1 MAEHAKFTLDL
12 LSLQKQLGGATYDR
26 AREVYVMQKV
36 SEDYS
41 ATQSS
46 ATEWQ
51 LAADVKGSGQER
63 YTVSID
69 VEMTAWG
76 EISSWRSQCSCPV
89 GSRCK
94 HAGALMLKAAY
105 RSNGVVMQSRAKP
118 AADIA
123 PTTIDALPKP
133 AFPQLPPQNINA
145 FALST
150 KPTAQARNE
159 RDVQNW
165 LDLFD
170 ETSDAQDEAIDTE
183 ADDADALGKPSGSGQ
198 DSFVFMLQVRKHKGH
213 DQLHLGYGQAKDLL
227 RGGWGKVRA
236 VNHVDMAS
244 LPETDAQIVKIIQA
258 MGRSG
263 SYYGYSLVTQA
274 CIEGDMG
281 QLALRLAQ
289 ETGRLFWSEDGKS
302 LGAELHAGE
311 PRSLIWHWRETK
323 EQGQSDVLWQLYA
336 QLASTHQPEEAG
348 PIRAEIC
355 QNNPA
360 LYLDLGQQQFG
371 LVSSQGMP
379 MQRLLALLQ
388 SPPIAQSAW
397 SLHEQSLLRHL
408 AGLPMPPFAKPPREI
423 KGIQPTWH
431 LAASLVSAEQQMRFG
446 SLMLSLEFDYGG
458 TRFFSHRMGNPVLV
472 DGAENGE
479 VNSERALLHRDLEA
493 EKRAMGFLQAQQLQ
507 GNTRGQFYLPQQSP
521 LSQMPWV
528 RWVDEKFAS
537 FKDAG
542 FIITIPEELQGWVQ
556 RADTLHFKMQGKEE
570 AIVAPLENAPDG
582 SAIAEANDTSPWFD
596 LSLGIEV
603 QGQRINILPALP
615 ALIAQVKLL
624 KSQLSEG
631 AELQLPETMYVPHQ
645 GAWLRLPTEPLKPWL
660 SALLEL
666 LDGSHNLSGESLR
679 LSRLEALRLSAA
691 LGEGAVWDGARGLRK
706 LLAQLKGGANALQP
720 VLLPEGLKAEL
731 RPYQLEGVSWLQF
744 LREQGLAGVLAD
756 DMGLG
761 KTLQTLAHLLIEKEA
776 GRLEHPALI
785 IAPVSL
791 MGNWQREAA
800 KFTPSL
806 RVLLL
811 HGAARHEAAQDISQ
825 ADIVLSPYSLLPRD
839 KERWLAQ
846 KWSVVVLDEAQNIKN
861 AHTDAAQV
869 AYELPAGQRLC
880 LSGTPMENHLG
891 ELWSLFH
898 FLMPGFLGSARRFKE
913 LYRTPI
919 EKHGDT
925 ELLAALSRRVTP
937 FILRR
942 TKNEVLKDL
951 PDKIETLSMVSLEGK
966 QADLYETIRLATEKS
981 VRDALAD
988 KGLARSQIQ
997 VLDALLKLRQVCCDP
1012 RLVPT
1017 ESARLVKQSA
1027 KLDLLMEILPEMLEE
1042 GRKVLLFS
1050 QFTSMLELIEE
1061 ELAKRK
1067 IKWVKLTGQST
1078 KRDDIID
1085 QFTSGQ
1091 VPLFLISLKAGG
1103 VGLNLPQADTVIHY
1117 DPWWNPAVENQATDR
1132 AHRIGQTSQVFV
1144 YKLIAS
1150 GTIEERMLK
1159 LQERKAAL
1167 AEGMLSGAQM
1177 RKQALFTEDDV
1188 AQLLRP
1194 LGD

>member
-1 MAEHAKFTLDL
+1 MASHATFTLDL
-12 LSLQKQLGGATYDR
+12 LSLQKQLGQATYDR
-26 AREVYVMQKV
+26 ARGVYVTQKV
-36 SEDYS
+36 SDDYT

-46 ATEWQ
+46 ASEWQ
-51 LAADVKGSGQER
+51 LSADVQGSGRES
-63 YTVSID
+63 YFVNID

-76 EISSWRSQCSCPV
+76 EIGSWRSKCSCPV
-89 GSRCK
+89 VSRCK

-105 RSNGVVMQSRAKP
+105 RSNGVVMQNRGKP
-118 AADIA
+118 
-123 PTTIDALPKP
+123 PVIDHSPKP
-133 AFPQLPPQNINA
+133 AFPTLPTQSITAASPKN
-145 FALST
+145 
-150 KPTAQARNE
+150 KPTEQARNE

-165 LDLFD
+165 LDLFV
-170 ETSDAQDEAIDTE
+170 
-183 ADDADALGKPSGSGQ
+183 DDANDEPIPRHSEDADTLDKPSGSGQ
-198 DSFVFMLQVRKHKGH
+198 DHLVFMLQTRKQKGR
-213 DQLHLGYGQAKDLL
+213 DQLHISYGLAKDLL

-236 VNHVDMAS
+236 VNHVDMNG
-244 LPETDAQIVKIIQA
+244 LPEADAQIVKIIQA
-258 MGRSG
+258 MGRSGNG

-289 ETGRLFWSEDGKS
+289 QTGRLFWSEDGKS

-311 PRSLIWHWRETK
+311 LRELTWHWQEHN
-323 EQGQSDVLWQLYA
+323 EPGQKDVLWQLYA
-336 QLASTHQPEEAG
+336 QVLPAAKNSRVEGESSAQ
-348 PIRAEIC
+348 IC

-360 LYLDLGQQQFG
+360 LYLDLDAKQFG
-371 LVSSQGMP
+371 LVASQGMP
-379 MQRLLALLQ
+379 MQRLLTLLQ

-397 SLHEQSLLRHL
+397 LHHEQSLLRHL

-423 KGIQPTWH
+423 KGISPKWH
-431 LAASLVSAEQQMRFG
+431 LMAEHVIEEQQARFG
-446 SLMLSLEFDYGG
+446 SLMLTLEFDYGG
-458 TRFFSHRMGNPVLV
+458 THFFSHRMGNPVLV
-472 DGAENGE
+472 DGVGGA
-479 VNSERALLHRDLEA
+479 ERALLHRDLEA
-493 EKRAMGFLQAQQLQ
+493 EKRAIGFLHAQQLQ
-507 GNTRGQFYLPQQSP
+507 GNVKGQFYLPQHSP
-521 LSQMPWV
+521 SSQMPWV
-528 RWVDEKFAS
+528 HWVDDEFGI
-537 FKDAG
+537 FQDAG
-542 FIITIPEELQGWVQ
+542 FTVTMPEELLNWVQ
-556 RADTLHFKMQGKEE
+556 RADELYFKMQGQNE
-570 AIVAPLENAPDG
+570 AVALPAGNSPDG
-582 SAIAEANDTSPWFD
+582 TTPAEANDTSPWFD

-603 QGQRINILPALP
+603 QGQRVNILPALP
-615 ALIAQVKLL
+615 ALIAQIKLL
-624 KSQLSEG
+624 KSQLSED
-631 AELQLPETMYVPHQ
+631 AELQLPETMYIPHA

-720 VLLPEGLKAEL
+720 VLLPESLKAEL

-846 KWSVVVLDEAQNIKN
+846 NWSVVVLDEAQNIKN

-925 ELLAALSRRVTP
+925 ELLAALSKRVTP

-942 TKNEVLKDL
+942 TKKEVLKDL
-951 PDKIETLSMVSLEGK
+951 PDKIETLSMVALEGK
-966 QADLYETIRLATEKS
+966 QADLYETIRLATEKA

-1017 ESARLVKQSA
+1017 DAAKKVKQSA
-1027 KLDLLMEILPEMLEE
+1027 KLDLLMEILPEMLAE

-1050 QFTSMLELIEE
+1050 QFTSMLTLIEE

-1067 IKWVKLTGQST
+1067 IQWVKLTGSST

-1085 QFTSGQ
+1085 QFTSGK

-1144 YKLIAS
+1144 YKLVAS

-1167 AEGMLSGAQM
+1167 ADGMLSGAQM

>member
-1 MAEHAKFTLDL
+1 MASHATFTLDL
-12 LSLQKQLGGATYDR
+12 LSLQKQLGQATYDR

-36 SEDYS
+36 SDDYV

-46 ATEWQ
+46 ATEWH
-51 LAADVKGSGQER
+51 LGADVKGSGQES
-63 YTVSID
+63 YFVAVD

-76 EISSWRSQCSCPV
+76 EISSWRSHCDCPV
-89 GSRCK
+89 QTRCK

-105 RSNGVVMQSRAKP
+105 RSHGVVMQSRAR
-118 AADIA
+118 
-123 PTTIDALPKP
+123 TALAEPVDSGHDPSVPRP
-133 AFPQLPPQNINA
+133 AFPQLPPHNITA
-145 FALST
+145 ASYSA
-150 KPTAQARNE
+150 KPTSQARNE

-165 LDLFD
+165 LDLFSED
-170 ETSDAQDEAIDTE
+170 EGDAPNPERSE
-183 ADDADALGKPSGSGQ
+183 DADTYSIPSGSGQ
-198 DSFVFMLQVRKHKGH
+198 DHLVFMLQVRKQKGR
-213 DQLHLGYGQAKDLL
+213 DQLHISYGQAKDLL

-236 VNHVDMAS
+236 VNHVDMSA
-244 LPETDAQIVKIIQA
+244 LPEADAQIVKIIQA
-258 MGRSG
+258 IGRSG

-289 ETGRLFWSEDGKS
+289 QTGRLFWSEDSKS
-302 LGAELHAGE
+302 LGAALHAGE
-311 PRSLIWHWRETK
+311 PREVSWYWKERKERE
-323 EQGQSDVLWQLYA
+323 QNDVLWQLYA
-336 QLASTHQPEEAG
+336 QVPPTAKNSRVEGESSAQ
-348 PIRAEIC
+348 IY

-360 LYLDLGQQQFG
+360 LYLDLDAKQFG
-371 LVSSQGMP
+371 LVASQGMP
-379 MQRLLALLQ
+379 MPRLLTLLQ

-397 SLHEQSLLRHL
+397 LHHEQSLLRHL
-408 AGLPMPPFAKPPREI
+408 AGLPMPPFAKPPHEI
-423 KGIQPTWH
+423 KGIAPKWH
-431 LAASLVSAEQQMRFG
+431 LSAEQVIEEQQSRFG
-446 SLMLSLEFDYGG
+446 ALMLTLAFDYGG

-472 DGAENGE
+472 DGVGTT
-479 VNSERALLHRDLEA
+479 ERALLHRDLEA
-493 EKRAMGFLQAQQLQ
+493 EKRAIGFLHAQLLQ
-507 GNTRGQFYLPQQSP
+507 GNTRGQFYLPQH
-521 LSQMPWV
+521 SQTSQIPWV
-528 RWVDEKFAS
+528 RWVDDEFSS
-537 FKDAG
+537 FQDAG
-542 FIITIPEELQGWVQ
+542 FTVTMPEELLRWVQ
-556 RADTLHFKMQGKEE
+556 RADALHFKMQGQHETL
-570 AIVAPLENAPDG
+570 ALPATNTPDG
-582 SAIAEANDTSPWFD
+582 TMPTGANDTSPWFD

-615 ALIAQVKLL
+615 ALIAQIKLL

-666 LDGSHNLSGESLR
+666 LDGSHNLNGESLR

-706 LLAQLKGGANALQP
+706 LLAQLKGGANALQS
-720 VLLPEGLKAEL
+720 VLLPESLKAEL

-776 GRLEHPALI
+776 GRLENPALI

-942 TKNEVLKDL
+942 TKKEVLKDL
-951 PDKIETLSMVSLEGK
+951 PDKIETLSMVALEGK

-1017 ESARLVKQSA
+1017 ESARQVKQSA

-1050 QFTSMLELIEE
+1050 QFTSMLALIEE
-1061 ELAKRK
+1061 ELTKRK
-1067 IKWVKLTGQST
+1067 IKWVKLTGSST

-1144 YKLIAS
+1144 YKLVAS

-1188 AQLLRP
+1188 AQLLKP